1 MRFEP
6 MAFGEYLLIERISVG
21 GMAEL
26 WRARDPSGGWVAIK
40 RMLPNLAEE
49 PGFVAM
55 FRAEARILR
64 QLVHPNIVRLL
75 GCGTVGKSEYIAME
89 YVAGQNLRALLTRGQ
104 RAGGLGV
111 PLACYVAS
119 EICAGLAHAHARRI
133 VHLDLSPENLI
144 VGYQGEVKILDF
156 GVALAGGGQ
165 SEQGGLGGS
174 LGAGDQR
181 PGKSAY
187 MSPEQLHGRVV
198 DHRSDL
204 FAMGICL
211 HELLTGHRLFK
222 ASRATDGNEI
232 APPSLKTPDVSSPLD
247 RVVLR
252 ALAEE
257 PGDRYGTAVELGE
270 ALQPF
275 AATEGSLRE
284 ELSRYVQKL
293 FGGEMADG

>member
-1 MRFEP
+1 
-6 MAFGEYLLIERISVG
+6 
-21 GMAEL
+21 
-26 WRARDPSGGWVAIK
+26 
-40 RMLPNLAEE
+40 MLPNLAEE

-55 FRAEARILR
+55 FRAEAKILR

-75 GCGTVGKSEYIAME
+75 GFGTVGKSEYIAME
-89 YVAGQNLRALLTRGQ
+89 YVAGQNLRALLSRGQ

-111 PLACYVAS
+111 PLACYLAS
-119 EICAGLAHAHARRI
+119 EICAGLAHAHARNI

-165 SEQGGLGGS
+165 PEQGGLLGS
-174 LGAGDQR
+174 LGSGDQR

-187 MSPEQLHGRVV
+187 MSPEQLHGRPV

-204 FAMGICL
+204 FGMGVCL
-211 HELLTGHRLFK
+211 HELLTGQRLFK
-222 ASRATDGNEI
+222 ATRATDREI
-232 APPSLKTPDVSSPLD
+232 AAPSLKNPDVSPSLD

-252 ALAEE
+252 ALAEA
-257 PGDRYGTAVELGE
+257 PGDRYGTAGELGE

-275 AATEGSLRE
+275 AAMEDSMGES
-284 ELSRYVQKL
+284 LSRYVQNL
-293 FGGEMADG
+293 FRDELADG

>member
-6 MAFGEYLLIERISVG
+6 MPFGDYLLIERISVG

-55 FRAEARILR
+55 FRAEAKILR
-64 QLVHPNIVRLL
+64 QLVHPNIVRLFD
-75 GCGTVGKSEYIAME
+75 CGTVGKSEYIAME

-104 RAGGLGV
+104 RAGGLRV
-111 PLACYVAS
+111 PLACHLAS
-119 EICAGLAHAHARRI
+119 EVCAGLAHAHARNI

-144 VGYQGEVKILDF
+144 VGYEGEVKILDF
-156 GVALAGGGQ
+156 GVAQAGVGQ
-165 SEQGGLGGS
+165 PEQVGPPGS

-187 MSPEQLHGRVV
+187 MSPEQLQGRVV

-204 FAMGICL
+204 FGLGVCL

-222 ASRATDGNEI
+222 ASRATDRSEV
-232 APPSLKTPDVSSPLD
+232 APPSWKNPDVPAPLD

-257 PGDRYGTAVELGE
+257 PGDRYGSAVELSE
-270 ALQPF
+270 ALRPF
-275 AATEGSLRE
+275 VATQDSMRE
-284 ELSRYVQKL
+284 KLSRHVQKL
-293 FGGEMADG
+293 FPR

>member
-6 MAFGEYLLIERISVG
+6 MAFGDYLLIERISVG

-55 FRAEARILR
+55 FRAEAKILR

-75 GCGTVGKSEYIAME
+75 GYGTVGKSEYIAME
-89 YVAGQNLRALLTRGQ
+89 YVAGQNLRALWTKGQ

-111 PLACYVAS
+111 PLACHVAS
-119 EICAGLAHAHARRI
+119 EICAGLAYAHARNI

-156 GVALAGGGQ
+156 GVALAGGQ
-165 SEQGGLGGS
+165 SEPGGIPGS

-187 MSPEQLHGRVV
+187 MSPEQLHGRPV

-204 FAMGICL
+204 FGIGVCL
-211 HELLTGHRLFK
+211 HELLTGQRLFK
-222 ASRATDGNEI
+222 ASRATDRNEI
-232 APPSLKTPDVSSPLD
+232 APPSLKNPDVSPSLD

-257 PGDRYGTAVELGE
+257 PGDRYRTAVELGE

-275 AATEGSLRE
+275 AAMQDSMRE
-284 ELSRYVQKL
+284 RLSEYVQKL
-293 FGGEMADG
+293 FRDEMANG

>member
-1 MRFEP
+1 MP
-6 MAFGEYLLIERISVG
+6 FGDYLLIERISVG

-55 FRAEARILR
+55 FRAEAKILR
-64 QLVHPNIVRLL
+64 QLDHPNIVRLFD
-75 GCGTVGKSEYIAME
+75 CGTVGKSEYIAME

-104 RAGGLGV
+104 RAGGLRV
-111 PLACYVAS
+111 PLACHLAS
-119 EICAGLAHAHARRI
+119 EVCAGLAHAHARNI

-144 VGYQGEVKILDF
+144 VGYEGEVKILDF
-156 GVALAGGGQ
+156 GVAQAGVGQ
-165 SEQGGLGGS
+165 PEQVGSPGS
-174 LGAGDQR
+174 LGASDQR

-187 MSPEQLHGRVV
+187 MSPEQLQGRVV

-204 FAMGICL
+204 FGLGVCL

-222 ASRATDGNEI
+222 ASRATDRNEI
-232 APPSLKTPDVSSPLD
+232 APPSLKNPDVSPSLD
-247 RVVLR
+247 RVILR

-257 PGDRYGTAVELGE
+257 PGDRYGSAVELRE
-270 ALQPF
+270 ALHPF
-275 AATEGSLRE
+275 AATEDSMRE
-284 ELSRYVQKL
+284 KLSRYVQKL
-293 FGGEMADG
+293 FRDEMADG